1 VLRSMTGYG
10 SSERADGGRRIRVEL
25 KSVNQRFLDIQ
36 IKAPRLLL
44 QVEDK
49 IRRAIESSL
58 GRGRVTVYVEWR
70 DESGAGGSVLNREVA
85 WGLVRELRD
94 IKETLALPGEIDL
107 SVLSRF
113 PQVFETTGETPAAD
127 EVWQLFEPA
136 LTEAL
141 AGLVTMRE
149 TEGAKLADDLT
160 ERTGAIKS
168 IVKGLESSAPE
179 ALEAS
184 KQRFRERLTALMEDM
199 PRVDETRIAQ
209 EVVMA
214 AERSDFT
221 EELVRLGAHLSH
233 AHEVIAEGGPVGKRL
248 NFLVQ
253 EMHREANTI
262 GSKSVDIG
270 VSNTVVSLKEEVE
283 KLREQVQN
291 VE

>member
-1 VLRSMTGYG
+1 MTGYG

-49 IRRAIESSL
+49 IRKAIELSL
-58 GRGRVTVYVEWR
+58 SRGRVTVYVEWR
-70 DESGAGGSVLNREVA
+70 DESGTGGSVVNRDVA
-85 WGLVRELRD
+85 RSLVRELRD
-94 IKETLALPGEIDL
+94 IQEALALPGEIDL

-113 PQVFETTGETPAAD
+113 PQVFETNGETPVAD

-149 TEGAKLADDLT
+149 TEGSKLADDLKARIDT
-160 ERTGAIKS
+160 IQAIVS
-168 IVKGLESSAPE
+168 GLESSAPD

-184 KQRFRERLTALMEDM
+184 KQRLRDRLTALMEDT
-199 PRVDETRIAQ
+199 PPVDEVRIAQ

-221 EELVRLGAHLSH
+221 EELVRLDAHLSH
-233 AHEVIAEGGPVGKRL
+233 ANEVIAEGGAVGKRL